1 MEGEGEE
8 EWEGDETVVDYDGDY
23 DDFKHAAEH
32 CPVAAIQLVRLV
44 IEEEEEGD
52 KDDGDTS

>member
-1 MEGEGEE
+1 MEGEE

>member
-1 MEGEGEE
+1 M
-8 EWEGDETVVDYDGDY
+8 VQVDHDGDY
-23 DDFKHAAEH
+23 DDFKHAAERH

-44 IEEEEEGD
+44 IEEEEKGRGGA